1 MDQVELATAVSL
13 TGGDGRLNPAAVG
26 WARRPI
32 LDTSGIVKGPH
43 RTWGRTK
50 RWEYW
55 NVISP
60 THILSLTV
68 SSIDYAA
75 VHEVWIFERASGSTW
90 TRAVTVLPARD
101 VDLPSQPELRSRP
114 SAREGPRDRSRPA
127 ARRWNAAPGN
137 YSRGV
142 FRRRR
147 HAPC

>member
-13 TGGDGRLNPAAVG
+13 TGADGWLNPAAVG

-75 VHEVWIFERASGSTW
+75 VHECGSST
-90 TRAVTVLPARD
+90 
-101 VDLPSQPELRSRP
+101 
-114 SAREGPRDRSRPA
+114 GPA
-127 ARRWNAAPGN
+127 ARRGPAR
-137 YSRGV
+137 SRCCQ
-142 FRRRR
+142 
-147 HAPC
+147 HATWTCQPT